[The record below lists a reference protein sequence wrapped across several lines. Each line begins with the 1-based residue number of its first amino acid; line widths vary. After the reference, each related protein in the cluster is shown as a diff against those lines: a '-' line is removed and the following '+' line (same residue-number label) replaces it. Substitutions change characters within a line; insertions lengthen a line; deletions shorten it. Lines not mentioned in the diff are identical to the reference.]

1 MKQALNESAVIRW
14 SALLMISFT
23 MFASYYFY
31 DVFSAIKSTLQAEV
45 GLSNADYGA
54 MYGAYSI
61 LNAFGMAFIGGM
73 ILDKWGIRRT
83 GTVFISFLF
92 FGTFLTAYGASNIFN
107 SGGPAYDILNSSL
120 LLGNLSPALKMMIIG
135 RALFGLGAETFY
147 VTLSKII
154 AKWFKGHELA
164 FAFAINLAFG
174 RFGTAAVMIVSPRIV
189 ANAQVWD
196 MAGWFGVMLAL
207 IAILCFLAY
216 LIFDLNYDRSVRN
229 TIEEINSS
237 EQFHFKDALSL
248 FTNRSFIYISLLCV
262 TFYSAVFPFLGYTP
276 DFLMNKFGFSEK
288 LSGDVTTILPF
299 GTIIFTP
306 IFGWFCDN
314 KGKSASIMVL
324 GSLIL
329 ILVFLV
335 FSFTSLTPYIP
346 LFFLGVA
353 FSLVPAAMWP
363 SVARIV
369 ETSKLGTAYG
379 IMFSIQNWGLML
391 FPWIIG
397 TVLDATNKN
406 RPEGQPL
413 NYTYAVFM
421 LTLLGVLGIIFA
433 YLLKRED
440 KTSGFGIELPNKAE

>member
-14 SALLMISFT
+14 SALMMISFA
-23 MFASYYFY
+23 MFTSYYFY

-107 SGGPAYDILNSSL
+107 SGGPAYNILNSSL

-237 EQFHFKDALSL
+237 EQFHFKDVLSL

-440 KTSGFGIELPNKAE
+440 KTSGFGIELPNKAV